1 VATNPT
7 TLTAQNPGQ
16 PDPNNLTREFWY
28 PLWQLL
34 VDLERI
40 DDIPRR
46 EEVKLI
52 LQRRLYMRGEQ
63 YWWYNNDSGAWYPPN
78 VLPAGFDANDVVSQN
93 FRNVTNI
100 FQATGL
106 SLSSVITQNNT
117 RSQFYPEK
125 ASDPQDVAT
134 AKNGSKFVDQLHRK
148 NDWAKRMDECG
159 YFMCTDGYFGA
170 NIRYVSDG
178 DKFGYDERDILAP
191 VEVPIGQSTVS
202 CPSCGYE
209 AEGSAETQPT
219 CPDCG
224 QPLIENPP
232 PTATALQTVGT
243 AQIPKGQEIVTMVP
257 ALQLRRTAYADD
269 QADELYKDWLT
280 DIDKA
285 VVIATYGDLPDADQ
299 PGKTKEDQLNG
310 ATGGDDSG
318 TAASYERIARR
329 LLYLGTGRHS
339 GVTLEGLG
347 TFQRAWIRPKA
358 FYRIIDKNLRAQY
371 LQMYPKGVKIVFY
384 NGQYCESKAE
394 GMDEAWESM
403 HTMPGE
409 GSIRETLISSIL
421 PIQDQLNDCTNL
433 LFEICMNGVPE
444 GFASSDLLDFEARNE
459 QTASAGNVTPVT
471 LAPNQ
476 VIGQKLMFT
485 QAVEPS
491 MAMMKYI
498 DMLMNAIPQ
507 FLSGNYPALFGGDT
521 GSNDTAAGIAIQRNQ
536 AMGRIGRVWRNF
548 QQFLANVDAK
558 AVKCF
563 ANNRTEDMEVAQQSQ
578 TGEFDTDFVRLEDMQ
593 GNIVAFPEVD
603 AQFPVL
609 QADVRALLLNMFNGA
624 NPVFLQTIAT
634 PENLEYLFRMMGISD
649 VEVPGEQQRKKTNLD
664 IQQLSQEQPQP
675 GAPGVGPDGK
685 PTPPQPVP
693 SIAPDPNIDDLKVAA
708 ATAKAWLIS
717 DKGLQ
722 VKQTNP
728 DGYINV
734 YLFSKACAMMEK
746 QQEMQQAVAAMAMQ
760 DQGPM
765 ADAGGAGAM
774 LPPPHLK
781 PAEKNPPKPSSA
793 SGSPGAGA

>member
-1 VATNPT
+1 
-7 TLTAQNPGQ
+7 
-16 PDPNNLTREFWY
+16 
-28 PLWQLL
+28 
-34 VDLERI
+34 
-40 DDIPRR
+40 
-46 EEVKLI
+46 
-52 LQRRLYMRGEQ
+52 MRGEQ
-63 YWWYNNDSGAWYPPN
+63 YWWYNNDSAAWYPPN
-78 VLPAGFDANDVVSQN
+78 VMPVGFDANDAAVSN

-117 RSQFYPEK
+117 RSQFFPVK

-134 AKNGSKFVDQLHRK
+134 AKNASKFVDQLHRQ
-148 NDWAKRMDECG
+148 NDWPKRMDEAG
-159 YFMCTDGYFGA
+159 YFMCTDGYFAGHV
-170 NIRYVSDG
+170 RYISDG

-191 VEVPIGQSTVS
+191 VEVPIGQATVS
-202 CPSCGYE
+202 CPTCGYE
-209 AEGSAETQPT
+209 AEGSVDAQPT

-232 PTATALQTVGT
+232 PTTTALQTVGT
-243 AQIPKGQEIVTMVP
+243 AQIPKGQEVVSIVP
-257 ALQLRRTAYADD
+257 ALQLRRTAYADE
-269 QADELYKDWLT
+269 QADFLYMDWVT
-280 DIDKA
+280 DIDKSVA
-285 VVIATYGDLPDADQ
+285 IATYPE
-299 PGKTKEDQLNG
+299 KEDLLAG
-310 ATGGDDSG
+310 TTGGDDAG

-358 FYRIIDKNLRAQY
+358 FFRIQDKMLRAQY

-394 GMDEAWESM
+394 SMDEAWESM
-403 HTMPGE
+403 QTMPGE
-409 GSIRETLISSIL
+409 GAIRETLISSIL

-444 GFASSDLLDFEARNE
+444 GFAASDLLDFEARNE
-459 QTASAGNVTPVT
+459 QTATAGNVTPVT

-476 VIGQKLMFT
+476 AIGQKLMFT
-485 QAVEPS
+485 PAVEPS

-498 DMLMNAIPQ
+498 DMLLNAIPQ

-548 QQFLANVDAK
+548 QQFLANLDAK

-563 ANNRTEDMEVAQQSQ
+563 ANNRTEDMELASKGA

-593 GNIVAFPEVD
+593 GNVIAYPEVD

-609 QADVRALLLNMFNGA
+609 EADVRSLLLSMFNGG

-634 PENLEYLFRMMGISD
+634 PKNLEYLFRMMGISD
-649 VEVPGEQQRKKTNLD
+649 VEIPGEQQRKKTNMD
-664 IQQLSQEQPQP
+664 IAQLSQEQPQP
-675 GAPGVGPDGK
+675 GQPGVDPQTGQQ
-685 PTPPQPVP
+685 TPPQPVP
-693 SIAPDPNIDDLKVAA
+693 SVKPDPNIDDLKVAA
-708 ATAKAWLIS
+708 QTAKAWLIS
-717 DKGLQ
+717 DKGLE
-722 VKQTNP
+722 VKQANP
-728 DGYINV
+728 AGYINV
-734 YLFSKACAMMEK
+734 YLFAKACQMMEK
-746 QQEMQQAVAAMAMQ
+746 QQELQQAAAAMAMQ
-760 DQGPM
+760 GQGPLN
-765 ADAGGAGAM
+765 DLAGAEAM
-774 LPPPHLK
+774 VPPPHQQPQPK
-781 PAEKNPPKPSSA
+781 GAPASPA
-793 SGSPGAGA
+793 SKGAAPAA

>member
-1 VATNPT
+1 MATNPT
-7 TLTAQNPGQ
+7 PLQAQTQGGPQ
-16 PDPNNLTREFWY
+16 PDPNNLPRELWY
-28 PLWQLL
+28 PIWQLL

-63 YWWYNNDSGAWYPPN
+63 YWWYDNSAGAWYPPN
-78 VLPAGFDANDVVSQN
+78 MLPAGFDETDTNSGN
-93 FRNVTNI
+93 FKNVTNI

-117 RSQFYPEK
+117 RAQFFPAK
-125 ASDPQDVAT
+125 ASDPQDVST
-134 AKNGSKFVDQLHRK
+134 AKNASKFTDQMHRK
-148 NDWAKRMDECG
+148 NDWPKRMDEAG
-159 YFMCTDGYFGA
+159 YFMCTDGFFGA
-170 NIRYVSDG
+170 HVRYVSDG
-178 DKFGYDERDILAP
+178 DKFGHDERDILSP
-191 VEVPIGQSTVS
+191 VEVPIGPATVS

-209 AEGSAETQPT
+209 AEGSLDTQPT

-224 QPLIENPP
+224 QPTQENPP
-232 PTATALQTVGT
+232 PTATGLETLGT
-243 AQIPKGQEIVTMVP
+243 LQIPKGQEVVSIVP
-257 ALQLRRTAYADD
+257 ALQIRRTAYADEQSD
-269 QADELYKDWLT
+269 FLYMDWVT
-280 DIDKA
+280 DIDKSVA
-285 VVIATYGDLPDADQ
+285 IATYPE
-299 PGKTKEDQLNG
+299 KEDLLSG
-310 ATGGDDSG
+310 TTGGDDAG

-358 FYRIIDKNLRAQY
+358 FYRITDKVLRAQY

-394 GMDEAWESM
+394 SMDEAWESM
-403 HTMPGE
+403 QTMPGE

-444 GFASSDLLDFEARNE
+444 GFAATDLFDIEARNE
-459 QTASAGNVTPVT
+459 QVANAGNITPVT

-476 VIGQKLMFT
+476 DIRQKMQFT

-563 ANNRTEDMEVAQQSQ
+563 ANNRTEDMEVAQQGD

-609 QADVRALLLNMFNGA
+609 EADVRALLLNMFNGG
-624 NPVFLQTIAT
+624 NPIFLQTVAT
-634 PENLEYLFRMMGISD
+634 PENLEYTFRMLGISD
-649 VEVPGEQQRKKTNLD
+649 IQVPGEQQRKKTNLD
-664 IQQLSQEQPQP
+664 IAQLSQEQPQP
-675 GAPGVGPDGK
+675 GQPGVGPDGK

-693 SIAPDPNIDDLKVAA
+693 SIVPDPNIDDLKVAA

-722 VKQTNP
+722 VKQANP
-728 DGYINV
+728 AGYINV

-746 QQEMQQAVAAMAMQ
+746 QQEMQQAVAAMALQ
-760 DQGPM
+760 DQGPL